1 MTEEKAL
8 IEFNGRKF
16 NKEDLTQEQ
25 LAIVAELNVAQRAL
39 QKLQEAYEE
48 YILISK
54 LRDVQ
59 IENFSATLEEKKEDE

>member
-16 NKEDLTQEQ
+16 TKEELSDEQ
-25 LAIVAELNVAQRAL
+25 LSIVAELNVAQRAL

-59 IENFSATLEEKKEDE
+59 IENFSATLEEKKEEE